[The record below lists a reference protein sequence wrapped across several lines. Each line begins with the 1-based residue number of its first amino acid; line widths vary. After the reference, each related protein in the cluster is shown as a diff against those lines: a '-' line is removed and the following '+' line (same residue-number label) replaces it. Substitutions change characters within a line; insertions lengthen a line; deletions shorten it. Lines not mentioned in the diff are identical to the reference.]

1 MHDISHYPEPIRSVL
16 ATHMRLQH
24 VFSCQKQDWAHLELT
39 MGQLKAIMILSGNER
54 VTISQLAEL
63 LSIGKP
69 AASILVDRL
78 VHLSYVRRTED
89 EDDRRNTLLTLTNT
103 GYELAT
109 RLRQVSIERMAQWFV
124 AMAPS
129 DLAAL
134 HQGLE
139 ALATVAKA
147 SITEPHTSTQ
157 TGASNGSIDH
167 AE

>member
-1 MHDISHYPEPIRSVL
+1 
-16 ATHMRLQH
+16 
-24 VFSCQKQDWAHLELT
+24 
-39 MGQLKAIMILSGNER
+39 
-54 VTISQLAEL
+54 
-63 LSIGKP
+63 
-69 AASILVDRL
+69 
-78 VHLSYVRRTED
+78 
-89 EDDRRNTLLTLTNT
+89 NT